1 MGLAYRG
8 LDDPAKM
15 AAVDVDPMSVRK
27 IAAALKLSPSTV
39 SLALRHSDK
48 IPLPTRERVLKQA
61 ERIGYRPSAK
71 LKEVM
76 SQLRL
81 TRVRPV
87 DSCFGVISF
96 YDALRPWERSAHLTR
111 IFASMDARATQLG
124 YRLEPLL
131 MRGPGMTFRRFRS
144 ILDAR
149 GIQGLLTFGSPNL
162 QEQFPPEFDHYAV
175 VTIGLSIETPLHRV
189 TSHFY
194 NDLTHALQRVYA
206 MGYRRPGLVL
216 GRYEDHRSAHMYI
229 GAYLAWCESTFGNT
243 VAPVLRMDRVEEE
256 PLLNWLR
263 HYSPDVIVLVH
274 VYDVLNEFSQVLN
287 RSRIRVPQD
296 IGVAAV
302 TQILEGT
309 GISGMQQ
316 NQSLM
321 GAWAVELLE
330 ARIMHQ
336 DFGIPANPR
345 IEMVESHWI
354 DGGSLRVLA

>member
-1 MGLAYRG
+1 
-8 LDDPAKM
+8 
-15 AAVDVDPMSVRK
+15 MSVRK
-27 IAAALKLSPSTV
+27 IATALKLSPSTV
-39 SLALRHSDK
+39 SLALRHSEK
-48 IPLPTRERVLKQA
+48 IPLATRQRVLKQA

-87 DSCFGVISF
+87 DSCFGVVSF
-96 YDALRPWERSAHLTR
+96 YDTLRPWERSAHLTR
-111 IFASMDARATQLG
+111 IFASMVERATQLG

-131 MRGPGMTFRRFRS
+131 MQAPGMTSRRFRT

-149 GIQGLLTFGSPNL
+149 GIQGLLSFGSPHL
-162 QEQFPPEFDHYAV
+162 TERFPSEFDTYAV

-194 NDLTHALQRVYA
+194 NDLTHVLQKVYA

-229 GAYLAWCESTFGNT
+229 GAYLAWCDHVFGNA
-243 VAPVLRMDRVEEE
+243 VAPVLRLDRVEEA
-256 PLLNWLR
+256 PLTEWIR
-263 HYSPDVIVLVH
+263 HHSPDVIVLVH
-274 VYDVLNEFSQVLN
+274 IYDVLPEFLQVLQ
-287 RSRIRVPQD
+287 RLGLRVPQD
-296 IGVAAV
+296 LGVAAV
-302 TQILEGT
+302 TQILDGSRL
-309 GISGMQQ
+309 SGMQQ
-316 NQSLM
+316 NQALM

-336 DFGIPANPR
+336 DFGIPHNPR
-345 IEMVESHWI
+345 IEMVESEWI
-354 DGGSLRVLA
+354 DGASLRVLN